1 MTTPESKVKKAVS
14 KILDAREIYYFYPST
29 HGYGRSGVPDI
40 IACVNSVFVAIECK
54 AGKGKTTALQDR
66 EIRRIRQSGGIAIL
80 INETNINELT
90 ECLNGI

>member
-14 KILDAREIYYFYPST
+14 KILDAHEIYYFYPST

-40 IACVNSVFVAIECK
+40 IACHNSIFLAIECK
-54 AGKGKTTALQDR
+54 AAKGKTTALQDR
-66 EIRRIRQSGGIAIL
+66 EIKRIRQSGGWAFV

-90 ECLNGI
+90 EYLNGI

>member
-40 IACVNSVFVAIECK
+40 IACANSVFVAIECK

-66 EIRRIRQSGGIAIL
+66 EIRRIRQSGGIALL
-80 INETNINELT
+80 INETNIDELT

>member
-14 KILDAREIYYFYPST
+14 KILDAREIYYFYPAT
-29 HGYGRSGVPDI
+29 HGYGRSGIPDI

-80 INETNINELT
+80 INETNIDELT

>member
-66 EIRRIRQSGGIAIL
+66 EIRRIRQAGGIAIL
-80 INETNINELT
+80 INETNIDELT

>member
-66 EIRRIRQSGGIAIL
+66 EIRRIRQSGGIALL
-80 INETNINELT
+80 INETNIDELT

>member
-40 IACVNSVFVAIECK
+40 IACANSVFVAIECK

-66 EIRRIRQSGGIAIL
+66 EIRRIRQSGGIALL
-80 INETNINELT
+80 INETNIDELT
-90 ECLNGI
+90 ECLN

>member
-66 EIRRIRQSGGIAIL
+66 EIRRIRQAGGIAIL
-80 INETNINELT
+80 INETNIEELT

>member
-40 IACVNSVFVAIECK
+40 IACANSVFVAIECK

-66 EIRRIRQSGGIAIL
+66 EIRRIRQAGGIAIL
-80 INETNINELT
+80 INETNIDELT

>member
-40 IACVNSVFVAIECK
+40 IACANSVFVAIECK

-66 EIRRIRQSGGIAIL
+66 EIRRIRQAGGIALL
-80 INETNINELT
+80 INETNIDELT